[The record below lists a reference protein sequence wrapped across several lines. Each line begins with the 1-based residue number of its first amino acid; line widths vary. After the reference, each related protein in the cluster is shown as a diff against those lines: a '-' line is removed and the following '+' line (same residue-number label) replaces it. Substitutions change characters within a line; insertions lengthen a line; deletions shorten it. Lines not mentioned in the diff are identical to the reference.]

1 MEGKNKKICLVA
13 DLVEELNK
21 LNQQAHIFIGN
32 DKEMDMNDVMIEKIV
47 RKKYGFDEGNDQ
59 YYVLC
64 PDNHHINYGCLKR

>member
-64 PDNHHINYGCLKR
+64 PDNHISYGCLKR

>member
-1 MEGKNKKICLVA
+1 MERKKKIYLVSE
-13 DLVEELNK
+13 LVEELSK

-64 PDNHHINYGCLKR
+64 PDNHINYGCLKR